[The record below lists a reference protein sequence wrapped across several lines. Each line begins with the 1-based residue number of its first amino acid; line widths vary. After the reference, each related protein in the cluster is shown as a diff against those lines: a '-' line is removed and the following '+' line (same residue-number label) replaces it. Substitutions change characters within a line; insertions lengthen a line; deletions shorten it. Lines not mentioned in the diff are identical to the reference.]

1 MIYVSFFDLL
11 VFSNIFIDNGL
22 FESEYKSNKSNTLI
36 FCIENYEYKN
46 NW

>member
-1 MIYVSFFDLL
+1 MDYLSQ
-11 VFSNIFIDNGL
+11 NINQT
-22 FESEYKSNKSNTLI
+22 KSNTLI